1 MTMFAAIDI
10 GSNAMRLA
18 IGSFDKKGCL
28 TIHATRRAPVRLGS
42 EVFRSG
48 RLSPKTLEAG
58 VAAFLDFESLLRL
71 HNVSCCRAVATSA
84 LRDAENAQLL
94 IDRIRRATGITIE
107 VITGDEEAR
116 LIYGAVSHLV
126 PLSTGTSLL
135 LDIGGGSVELTLI
148 HRGALIFSDSVN
160 LGTVRLLEMV
170 RGKKNNQALL
180 SKLLRQYASRIKA
193 RIARTKK
200 VRTITRLIGTG
211 GNIDTLG
218 DLRKSVLH
226 KKGTR
231 SLHRIELLRLMKTI
245 QGMSIKD
252 RVEKLKLRPDRA
264 DVIIPAM
271 ALVAG
276 VMSESNVST
285 ILIPRTGLRDGVL
298 FDLFEQ
304 HSSAADST
312 SLQRNLAQVRLYAI
326 EVGRRYA
333 FDEQHALHSVKL
345 ALQLFDQTRS
355 IHNLGAEER
364 ALLEVAALLHDVG
377 HFINSSEHH
386 EHSEYIIRSSH
397 FAGLSEEEREL
408 VALIARY
415 HRGALPSNR
424 DDTFAPLS
432 KAHKHAVTVL
442 AAIIRLVEELDR
454 EHLRR
459 ISKITIRKRGSSL
472 TIKLPTR
479 SQLLVER
486 LGAESRKE
494 ALEECLGVSI
504 DIA

>member
-1 MTMFAAIDI
+1 MFAAIDI

-28 TIHATRRAPVRLGS
+28 TIHATRRAPVRLGGD
-42 EVFRSG
+42 VFRSG
-48 RLSPKTLEAG
+48 SLSPTTMEQG
-58 VAAFLDFESLLRL
+58 VAAFLEFESLLRM
-71 HNVSCCRAVATSA
+71 HDVSVCRAVATSA
-84 LRDAENAQLL
+84 LRDATNAQVF
-94 IDRIRRATGITIE
+94 IDRVRRATGISIE

-116 LIYGAVSHLV
+116 LIYGAVSNLV
-126 PLSTGTSLL
+126 PLQNGTSLL

-170 RGKKNNQALL
+170 RGKKNDQELL
-180 SKLLRQYASRIKA
+180 LKLLRQYADRIKT

-218 DLRKSVLH
+218 DLRKSVLG

-231 SLHRIELLRLMKTI
+231 SLHRIELLRLMKTL

-252 RVEKLKLRPDRA
+252 RIEKLKLRPDRA

-276 VMSESNVST
+276 VMSESKVNT
-285 ILIPRTGLRDGVL
+285 ITIPRTGLRDGVL

-304 HSSAADST
+304 FSSADDST
-312 SLQRNLAQVRLYAI
+312 SLQRNLSHVRSYAI

-333 FDEQHALHSVKL
+333 FDEKHALHAVKL
-345 ALQLFDQTRS
+345 ALQIFDQTRG
-355 IHNLGAEER
+355 IHNLGGEER
-364 ALLEVAALLHDVG
+364 ALLEIATLVHDIG
-377 HFINSSEHH
+377 HFVNSSNHH
-386 EHSEYIIRSSH
+386 EHSAYIIRSSH
-397 FAGLSEEEREL
+397 FVGLSEEEREL

-415 HRGALPSNR
+415 HRGDLPSNR
-424 DDTFAPLS
+424 DDAFARLS
-432 KAHKHAVTVL
+432 KAHKKAVVVL
-442 AAIIRLVEELDR
+442 AAIIRLIEELDR

-459 ISKITIRKRGSSL
+459 VSKIVIRKRGRTL
-472 TIKLPTR
+472 HMKLPARTR
-479 SQLLVER
+479 LLVER
-486 LGAESRKE
+486 MGAESRKG
-494 ALEECLGVSI
+494 ALEDCLGVSI
-504 DIA
+504 NIE

>member
-1 MTMFAAIDI
+1 MTKFAAIDI

-18 IGSFDKKGCL
+18 IGSFDKTGCL
-28 TIHATRRAPVRLGS
+28 TIHATHRAPVRLGG

-48 RLSPKTLEAG
+48 RLSQQTIEKG
-58 VAAFLDFESLLRL
+58 VAAFLEFESLLRV
-71 HNVSCCRAVATSA
+71 HNVSICRAVATSA
-84 LRDAENAQLL
+84 LRDAENAAFF

-116 LIYGAVSHLV
+116 LIYGAVSKLV

-170 RGKKNNQALL
+170 RDKKNNQAHLL
-180 SKLLRQYASRIKA
+180 KLLNQYADRIKT

-218 DLRKSVLH
+218 DLRKSVLG
-226 KKGTR
+226 KKGSR
-231 SLHRIELLRLMKTI
+231 SLHRMELLRLMKTV
-245 QGMSIKD
+245 QGMPIKD
-252 RVEKLKLRPDRA
+252 RIEKLKLRPDRA

-276 VMSESNVST
+276 VMSESKVNT
-285 ILIPRTGLRDGVL
+285 ITIPRTGLRDGVL

-312 SLQRNLAQVRLYAI
+312 SLQRNVAQVRLYAI
-326 EVGRRYA
+326 ELGRRYA

-345 ALQLFDQTRS
+345 ALQIFDQTRS
-355 IHNLGAEER
+355 VHNLGTEER
-364 ALLEVAALLHDVG
+364 ALLEIAALLHDVG

-386 EHSEYIIRSSH
+386 KHSEYIIRCSH

-424 DDTFAPLS
+424 DDSFSTLS
-432 KAHKHAVTVL
+432 KAQKYSVTVL
-442 AAIIRLVEELDR
+442 AAIIRLIEELDR

-459 ISKITIRKRGSSL
+459 ITKVSIRKRGSCL
-472 TIKLPTR
+472 TMKLPAR
-479 SQLLVER
+479 SNLLVER
-486 LGAESRKE
+486 IGAESRKE
-494 ALEECLGVSI
+494 ALEDCLGVSI
-504 DIA
+504 HIT

>member
-1 MTMFAAIDI
+1 MIMFAAIDI

-18 IGSFDKKGCL
+18 IGSFDRKGCL
-28 TIHATRRAPVRLGS
+28 TIHATRRAPVRLGGD
-42 EVFRSG
+42 VFRSG
-48 RLSPKTLEAG
+48 SLSATTMERG
-58 VAAFLDFESLLRL
+58 VAAFLEFETLLRS
-71 HNVSCCRAVATSA
+71 HDVTVCRAVATSA
-84 LRDAENAQLL
+84 LRDATNAQVF
-94 IDRIRRATGITIE
+94 IDRVRRATGISIE

-116 LIYGAVSHLV
+116 LIHGAVSHLV
-126 PLSTGTSLL
+126 PLRSGTSLL

-180 SKLLRQYASRIKA
+180 LKLLRQYADRIKT

-200 VRTITRLIGTG
+200 VRAITRLIGTG

-218 DLRKSVLH
+218 DLRKSVLR

-264 DVIIPAM
+264 DVIMPAM

-276 VMSESNVST
+276 VMSESKVNT
-285 ILIPRTGLRDGVL
+285 IMIPRTGLRDGVL

-304 HSSAADST
+304 FSSADDSS
-312 SLQRNLAQVRLYAI
+312 SLQRNLDNVRSYAL
-326 EVGRRYA
+326 ELGRRYS
-333 FDEQHALHSVKL
+333 FDERHALHAVKL
-345 ALQLFDQTRS
+345 ALQIFDQTRG
-355 IHNLGAEER
+355 IHTLGGKER
-364 ALLEVAALLHDVG
+364 ALLEIAALVHDIG
-377 HFINSSEHH
+377 HFVNSSKHH
-386 EHSEYIIRSSH
+386 EHSEYLIRSSH
-397 FAGLSEEEREL
+397 FVGLSEEEREI

-415 HRGALPSNR
+415 HRGDEPSNR
-424 DDTFAPLS
+424 DDCFARLS
-432 KAHKHAVTVL
+432 KAHKHTVVVL

-459 ISKITIRKRGSSL
+459 ISKVVIRKRGGSL
-472 TIKLPTR
+472 LMRLPVR
-479 SQLLVER
+479 SRLLVER
-486 LGAESRKE
+486 VGAESRKE

-504 DIA
+504 KIV